1 MINKKDLIAINQEFH
16 NGKIANES
24 SLEFV
29 LSQTYRSTYWF
40 KTMCLLVRAILIDH
54 IFEDG
59 NKRTAGAVIMAY
71 LDSNGILYNPDHIP
85 KTVLIITKSNQTNI
99 NQIGRLLRNV
109 FQ

>member
-1 MINKKDLIAINQEFH
+1 MLTKKDLIAINQEFH
-16 NGKIANES
+16 TGRIANES
-24 SLEFV
+24 SLDFV

-40 KTMCLLVRAILIDH
+40 KTMCLLVRSILIDH

-71 LDSNGILYNPDHIP
+71 LDMHEYAYNPDDIP
-85 KTVLIITKSNQTNI
+85 RTVLTITKSNQINI

-109 FQ
+109 FP